1 MHWLQRWNLI
11 EAPDNTALHSAEL
24 SWRGLLPV
32 WLAAL
37 LLLGAAVGVLYLYR
51 RENARLSAGRRLLL
65 AGLRIALIA
74 LVLVLLSRPVL
85 IAEFHGERPRPV
97 VLLIDDTDSMKQRD
111 RRVSDADRMR
121 VALAKGL
128 LPQNVDLTDVN
139 RLSSLSTEG
148 ITNPTRAELVQAV
161 LENPE
166 LKLRETLSAKAPL
179 QEFLFDR
186 KLHGVGDTGLEPSHT
201 ALADSLRE
209 VLVRGGGEP
218 PAAVVVL
225 SDGRDNASKLT
236 LQEAAEMCRD
246 KGVPLFLYGVGS
258 SSGGVLQIK
267 DVSLPKTI
275 FVDNKADV
283 PDDPI
288 EIGVR
293 WRCRGFKRGTVVLTV
308 QLGAQKI
315 SREIPVKEGEELR
328 EIVTFVPQK
337 GKEDKREFTAT
348 LEMKGDGMTGG
359 TPVRPGM
366 TGGTPVPPGMTG
378 GTPVPP
384 GMTGGTPVPPAR
396 DAWQR
401 TVQVK
406 NSRVKVLYVEN
417 MPRREYKF
425 LQPLLDRDRRVLAR
439 FFLVEGDPRLAENR
453 PSDAAASLFLDKF
466 PENFPDPSSRDSDTK
481 PYDLLILG
489 DIAPSS
495 LGTQGIKAIQKFVK
509 EGGGLVVV
517 AGRQHM
523 PADYVDSPLAEV
535 LPIEFTRQAFPIQ
548 AEARTQGFRPL
559 LTYDGEQ
566 SGMLA
571 LADGQEDNLRLWK
584 EDLWKDGRSFH
595 WFYPVNGLRPAA
607 TALLVH
613 PELRTGQAP
622 NDKPMSLIASQ
633 YYGKGEVLYLGIDET
648 WRWRDS
654 TGDRLTSRFWGQI
667 VTQLGLPHL
676 LGHSRRVQLEL
687 ERGEA
692 MLGRPGTVK
701 ARLLDKDYEPLT
713 RPSVRATLVHHDAGD
728 GQKREQA
735 IELKRI
741 KSMPGEYRATL
752 PNDAPGRFELRVEE
766 SEGLE
771 PSSLSYRVERPPGHE
786 TEIAG
791 MAEEALRSA
800 AQTSG
805 GQFYREEDLR
815 HLAADIP
822 PRTLSFAQRQEI
834 LLWSPLTLLLF
845 VALITAEW
853 VVRKFSNLS

>member
-1 MHWLQRWNLI
+1 MNWLQRLNPI
-11 EAPDNTALHSAEL
+11 EAPENTTLYTAEL

-37 LLLGAAVGVLYLYR
+37 LLLAAAAGVVFLYR
-51 RENARLSAGRRLLL
+51 RENARLGTLRRAIL

-85 IAEFHGERPRPV
+85 IAEFHGERPRGI
-97 VLLIDDTDSMKQRD
+97 VLLIDDTESMKQRD
-111 RRVSDADRMR
+111 RRVSEADRMR
-121 VALAKGL
+121 VALARGL
-128 LPQNVDLTDVN
+128 LPLDAALTDVN
-139 RLSSLSTEG
+139 RLSAIPTEQWA
-148 ITNPTRAELVQAV
+148 NPTREELVQTV
-161 LENPE
+161 LANPE
-166 LKLRETLSAKAPL
+166 LKLREALAAKGPL

-186 KLHGVGDTGLEPSHT
+186 RLRGAGDAAREPNHT

-209 VLVRGGGEP
+209 VLVRSGGEL
-218 PAAVVVL
+218 PAAIIVMT
-225 SDGRDNASKLT
+225 DGRDNASKLT
-236 LQEAAEMCRD
+236 LPEAAEACRD
-246 KGVPLFLYGVGS
+246 KGVPLYVHGVGS
-258 SSGGVLQIK
+258 SRGGVLQIK

-275 FVDNKADV
+275 FVDDKPDAK
-283 PDDPI
+283 DDPI
-288 EIGVR
+288 QVGVR
-293 WRCRGFKRGTVVLTV
+293 WRCRGFKQGTVLLTMK
-308 QLGAQKI
+308 LGNQEI
-315 SREIPVKEGEELR
+315 RREVPVKEGEELR
-328 EIVTFVPQK
+328 EIVTFVPAK

-348 LEMKGDGMTGG
+348 LELKGDDST
-359 TPVRPGM
+359 
-366 TGGTPVPPGMTG
+366 
-378 GTPVPP
+378 
-384 GMTGGTPVPPAR
+384 R
-396 DAWQR
+396 DRWQR

-406 NSRVKVLYVEN
+406 NNRVKVLYVESV
-417 MPRREYKF
+417 PRREYKF

-439 FFLVEGDPRLAENR
+439 FFLIEGDPRLAEGK
-453 PSDAAASLFLDKF
+453 PADPAGSLFLDKF
-466 PENFPDPSSRDSDTK
+466 PENFPDPSSRDPDAK

-489 DIAPSS
+489 DVSPSS

-509 EGGGLVVV
+509 EGGGLAVIS
-517 AGRQHM
+517 GRQHM

-535 LPIEFTRQAFPIQ
+535 LPVEFTRQAFPIQ
-548 AEARTQGFRPL
+548 AEARTQPFRPL

-571 LADGQEDNLRLWK
+571 LADSQEDNLRLWK
-584 EDLWKDGRSFH
+584 GDLWKDGRGFH
-595 WFYPVNGLRPAA
+595 WFYPVSNLRPAA
-607 TALLVH
+607 TSLLTH
-613 PELRTGQAP
+613 PELRTGQKP

-633 YYGKGEVLYLGIDET
+633 YYGKGEALFLGIDET

-713 RPSVRATLVHHDAGD
+713 RPIVRAVLVNTTAAD
-728 GQKREQA
+728 GQKREQS
-735 IELKRI
+735 IELKHI
-741 KSMPGEYRATL
+741 KSMPGEYRAAL
-752 PNDAPGRFELRVEE
+752 PNDTPGRFELRVDE

-771 PSSLSYRVERPPGHE
+771 PSSLSYRVEQPPGHE

-805 GQFYREEDLR
+805 GRFYREEDLH
-815 HLAADIP
+815 HLAADLS
-822 PRTLSFAQRQEI
+822 PRALPFVQRQEI
-834 LLWSPLTLLLF
+834 LLWTPLSMLLF

-853 VVRKFSNLS
+853 ILRKFSNLS